1 MIARG
6 RPAARPTMNEM
17 PSAMLSKG
25 FEEKKIDEEE
35 EDDEDENFFK

>member
-6 RPAARPTMNEM
+6 RPAARPTMNEL
-17 PSAMLSKG
+17 PSALINKG

-35 EDDEDENFFK
+35 DDDENFFK